1 MWGRT
6 ADRRIET
13 PRLTLRPPRMDD
25 ASALAGTIGNYDV
38 VRWLGSVPF
47 PYGVED
53 AERFIAGLDRSKERH
68 WLIFEDDALVGGIG
82 ISGELGFWLARTAW
96 GRGIATEAADAV
108 IDLHFRDRKAEALVS
123 GHFVSNERSARVLDK
138 LGFRDDGVTTID
150 ARVLGQRVESR
161 RVVLTRQ
168 DWLARRHYFLRARG
182 LVLRNLRPSDWR
194 GVRRLLATEGA
205 APSKARGAALDR
217 GPGLSRAARF
227 FGGPVQPAGA
237 VHRHRRPAPRPGG
250 HSGPGRATASGQ
262 AGPGPDHRRGRGL
275 PGGHAAPVR
284 GD

>member
-217 GPGLSRAARF
+217 GPGLSRAADF
-227 FGGPVQPAGA
+227 SAACAAGWGGSSAPSACT
-237 VHRHRRPAPRPGG
+237 APRGALWPW
-250 HSGPGRATASGQ
+250 SCNCLRASW
-262 AGPGPDHRRGRGL
+262 AGPGSPARSGPSWRTCSAGSG
-275 PGGHAAPVR
+275 
-284 GD
+284 